1 MLKNGKELDLPAN
14 DAKSDLELMV
24 GNGERIFWKGRPNKK
39 CYILEGIFNPL
50 LPFALIWFLF
60 DAFFIGTMVYAHNNS
75 AEMPPLILMLCFFPF
90 FISFEF
96 SNALNTVE
104 QFI

>member
-39 CYILEGIFNPL
+39 CYTIRKF
-50 LPFALIWFLF
+50 LI
-60 DAFFIGTMVYAHNNS
+60 
-75 AEMPPLILMLCFFPF
+75 
-90 FISFEF
+90 
-96 SNALNTVE
+96 
-104 QFI
+104 